1 MCFDFAPLD
10 FSRNFWHFGRA
21 KMKKQKIWGAAQTVE
36 NAPKV
41 EKFLRELLARS
52 PELLPQNQKDLEK
65 LKNAFAA
72 RENFETIQNRD
83 LISVAKTAKISLPP
97 ELEKL
102 LQKRAVRTISGV
114 SPIGILTKNFGC
126 PGQCTYCPTD
136 VRMPKSYLPTQ
147 PAAARALRS
156 KFHPFAQVDTRMRAL
171 AESAHPISKLEV
183 IVMGGTWSALPA
195 RYQTWFV
202 RQVFRAANEFGHAK
216 IQIRKMQKKHWKSF
230 IELEKNLLA
239 QIGFA
244 DAPQINDWQTA
255 QKKYEK
261 FWVALAGGRVIG
273 GGGFCAKNSK
283 VAEIKRL
290 RVHPDWQNQ
299 KVGQKILQKI
309 LREID
314 KRGFAKTVL
323 DFSQKLSEKNIPFY
337 QKFGFCETARSRDKW
352 GIRLFFKRQKNKTPK
367 ISPRAE
373 NSLTNLQTTNE
384 TAENR
389 IIGLTLETRPD
400 WISEKEI
407 LKMRHFGCTRV
418 EIGVQT
424 LDDEVQKRT
433 RRGHFR
439 TDVVRAMSLLKN
451 YGFKICFH
459 LMPGL
464 PGSSL
469 QKDLK
474 WMAEIFENPDFRPDF
489 IKIYPCQVIPG
500 TPLAA
505 DYQSGKF
512 RPMSDADIVKLLI
525 QFHTFVP
532 EWVRI
537 MRFMRDI
544 PVGEILAGAKFSNL
558 RQILESQPQKLREI
572 VGNEFFQK
580 HALGDGKKLFRD
592 IRSREIGFFDSAH
605 ADQTPVLVR
614 RDYEASGGKEV
625 FLSFESKNGEH
636 LFALLRLRCPSSDF
650 KPKFFKSALQSAA
663 LVREVHTYGAEISV
677 GQKSEKSAQHFGFG
691 RRLLAAAE
699 RIAREEWACKQI
711 SVIAGVGTREY
722 YRKFG
727 YELCETFLVKK
738 F

>member
-1 MCFDFAPLD
+1 
-10 FSRNFWHFGRA
+10 
-21 KMKKQKIWGAAQTVE
+21 MKKQKIWGAAQTVE

-83 LISVAKTAKISLPP
+83 LISVAKTAKISLPAP
-97 ELEKL
+97 LEKL

-171 AESAHPISKLEV
+171 AESAHPVSKLEV

-244 DAPQINDWQTA
+244 DAPQIADWKIATQ
-255 QKKYEK
+255 KYEK
-261 FWVALAGGRVIG
+261 FWVALAENQVIG

-367 ISPRAE
+367 TSPRAE

-407 LKMRHFGCTRV
+407 WKMRKFGCTRV

-439 TDVVRAMSLLKN
+439 ADVVRAM
-451 YGFKICFH
+451 
-459 LMPGL
+459 
-464 PGSSL
+464 
-469 QKDLK
+469 
-474 WMAEIFENPDFRPDF
+474 
-489 IKIYPCQVIPG
+489 
-500 TPLAA
+500 
-505 DYQSGKF
+505 
-512 RPMSDADIVKLLI
+512 KL
-525 QFHTFVP
+525 
-532 EWVRI
+532 
-537 MRFMRDI
+537 
-544 PVGEILAGAKFSNL
+544 
-558 RQILESQPQKLREI
+558 PQKLR
-572 VGNEFFQK
+572 V
-580 HALGDGKKLFRD
+580 
-592 IRSREIGFFDSAH
+592 
-605 ADQTPVLVR
+605 
-614 RDYEASGGKEV
+614 
-625 FLSFESKNGEH
+625 
-636 LFALLRLRCPSSDF
+636 
-650 KPKFFKSALQSAA
+650 
-663 LVREVHTYGAEISV
+663 
-677 GQKSEKSAQHFGFG
+677 
-691 RRLLAAAE
+691 
-699 RIAREEWACKQI
+699 
-711 SVIAGVGTREY
+711 
-722 YRKFG
+722 
-727 YELCETFLVKK
+727 
-738 F
+738 